1 MSSGNRT
8 VKYENLLK
16 ALRKHYKPLADPP
29 ERSVLEHLLFAC
41 CLEDARVE
49 QADEGFAKLQQTYF
63 DWNEVRVT
71 TVAEL
76 AEALKALPFPMQAA
90 SRIKQCL
97 QSIFETRYQYD
108 IDDMKKANL
117 GKATAELEAWKGMS
131 PFAVAYVSQHALG
144 GHSIP
149 PSSLICDAMW
159 QCEVLTLQEIPKN
172 ALPGIERAIPKTK
185 GIEFAGLMHQFA
197 TDLYHHPKSEAPLA
211 VLKDMG
217 ASYKSK
223 PKPIEEPKESKSKG
237 SAAKP
242 LPAKSAPPEKTL
254 AVKTSPEKTP
264 SVKTSPEKTPA
275 VKTPAVKTPAV
286 KTPAVKTPAESAK
299 EPASKPT
306 TVPAPKVAPSAVAS
320 AKSSSGQKTEKTE
333 KVEPAKPASKQE
345 VKAAKPPSKP
355 LAAHVSKAIGK
366 PAKAS
371 ESVQGSGK
379 SAASK
384 PAGDKPTSEKS
395 ANGKP
400 ANGKPASGKQ
410 ASGKQASGKQASG
423 KQASGKSASG
433 KSASPKPSS
442 GKPVV
447 SSKSADSKSSG
458 SKSSGSKPAS
468 SKPEKSSKPGKAAA
482 DQGKSD
488 KGKIDK
494 GKMDPS
500 KGSKKDVK
508 DSGKSSSKGNQGSV
522 GSSLTKKKPK

>member
-1 MSSGNRT
+1 
-8 VKYENLLK
+8 
-16 ALRKHYKPLADPP
+16 
-29 ERSVLEHLLFAC
+29 
-41 CLEDARVE
+41 
-49 QADEGFAKLQQTYF
+49 LQQTYF

-159 QCEVLTLQEIPKN
+159 QCEILTLQEIPKN

-197 TDLYHHPKSEAPLA
+197 TDLYHHPKSAAPLA

-237 SAAKP
+237 SAAKQ
-242 LPAKSAPPEKTL
+242 LPAKSTPPEK
-254 AVKTSPEKTP
+254 A
-264 SVKTSPEKTPA
+264 PA
-275 VKTPAVKTPAV
+275 LKA
-286 KTPAVKTPAESAK
+286 PAESAK

-400 ANGKPASGKQ
+400 ANGKPASGKP
-410 ASGKQASGKQASG
+410 
-423 KQASGKSASG
+423 ASG

-468 SKPEKSSKPGKAAA
+468 SKPEKSPKPEKSSKPGKAAA

>member
-29 ERSVLEHLLFAC
+29 ERSVLEHLLYAC

-159 QCEVLTLQEIPKN
+159 QCEILTLQEIPKN

-197 TDLYHHPKSEAPLA
+197 TDLYHHPKSAAPLA

-237 SAAKP
+237 SAAKQ
-242 LPAKSAPPEKTL
+242 LPAKSTPPEK
-254 AVKTSPEKTP
+254 A
-264 SVKTSPEKTPA
+264 PA
-275 VKTPAVKTPAV
+275 LKA
-286 KTPAVKTPAESAK
+286 PAESAK

-320 AKSSSGQKTEKTE
+320 AKSSSGQKTEK
-333 KVEPAKPASKQE
+333 VEPTKTASKQEVKEVKE

-400 ANGKPASGKQ
+400 ANGKPASGKP
-410 ASGKQASGKQASG
+410 ASGKPANGKPASSKPANGKP
-423 KQASGKSASG
+423 ASG

-458 SKSSGSKPAS
+458 SKPSGSKPAS

>member
-29 ERSVLEHLLFAC
+29 ERSVLEHLLYAC

-286 KTPAVKTPAESAK
+286 KTPAESAK

-320 AKSSSGQKTEKTE
+320 AKSTSGQKTEKTE

-355 LAAHVSKAIGK
+355 LAAHVSKATGK

-400 ANGKPASGKQ
+400 ANGKPASGKP
-410 ASGKQASGKQASG
+410 ASGKQASG
-423 KQASGKSASG
+423 KQASGKSAST
-433 KSASPKPSS
+433 KPSS

-458 SKSSGSKPAS
+458 SKPSGSKPAS

>member
-16 ALRKHYKPLADPP
+16 SLRKHYKPLADPP
-29 ERSVLEHLLFAC
+29 ERSVLEHLLYAC

-131 PFAVAYVSQHALG
+131 PFTVAYVSQHALG

-159 QCEVLTLQEIPKN
+159 QCDILTLSEIPKN

-197 TDLYHHPKSEAPLA
+197 TDLYHHPKSAGPLA

-217 ASYKSK
+217 ASYKTK
-223 PKPIEEPKESKSKG
+223 PKPVEEPKESKSKG
-237 SAAKP
+237 STAKA
-242 LPAKSAPPEKTL
+242 LPTKPTPP
-254 AVKTSPEKTP
+254 
-264 SVKTSPEKTPA
+264 
-275 VKTPAVKTPAV
+275 VKTPV
-286 KTPAVKTPAESAK
+286 ESAK

-306 TVPAPKVAPSAVAS
+306 PASAPKVAPSAVAS
-320 AKSSSGQKTEKTE
+320 AKSSSGHKTEKTE
-333 KVEPAKPASKQE
+333 KVEPAKPVSKQE
-345 VKAAKPPSKP
+345 VKGTKAPSKP
-355 LAAHVSKAIGK
+355 LAAHVSKAISK

-371 ESVQGSGK
+371 ESVPGSGK
-379 SAASK
+379 SASSK
-384 PAGDKPTSEKS
+384 PSGDKPTSEKS

-400 ANGKPASGKQ
+400 ASG
-410 ASGKQASGKQASG
+410 S
-423 KQASGKSASG
+423 
-433 KSASPKPSS
+433 KPSS
-442 GKPVV
+442 GKPVISSKPA
-447 SSKSADSKSSG
+447 SSKSSSG
-458 SKSSGSKPAS
+458 KPVVSGKPADIKSSGSKPAS
-468 SKPEKSSKPGKAAA
+468 SKSEKGSVPGKSSKPEKSGT

-494 GKMDPS
+494 SKIDKSKIDKSKTAPS
-500 KGSKKDVK
+500 KASKKDVK
-508 DSGKSSSKGNQGSV
+508 DSGKASSKGNQGSV
-522 GSSLTKKKPK
+522 GSSLSKKKPR

>member
-29 ERSVLEHLLFAC
+29 ERSVLEHLLYAC

-159 QCEVLTLQEIPKN
+159 QCEILTLQEIPKN

-197 TDLYHHPKSEAPLA
+197 TDLYHHPKSAAPLA

-242 LPAKSAPPEKTL
+242 LPAKSAPPEK
-254 AVKTSPEKTP
+254 A
-264 SVKTSPEKTPA
+264 PA
-275 VKTPAVKTPAV
+275 LKA
-286 KTPAVKTPAESAK
+286 PAESAK

-333 KVEPAKPASKQE
+333 KTEKVEPAKPASKQE
-345 VKAAKPPSKP
+345 DKAVKAAKPPSKP

-400 ANGKPASGKQ
+400 ASGKPASGKP
-410 ASGKQASGKQASG
+410 ASGKPASGKPASG
-423 KQASGKSASG
+423 KPASGKPASGKSAST
-433 KSASPKPSS
+433 KPSS

-468 SKPEKSSKPGKAAA
+468 SKPEKSSKPGKAAT
-482 DQGKSD
+482 DHGKSD

-494 GKMDPS
+494 GKTDPS